1 MFTCVLALSTIGL
14 WLSTRRLWR
23 TRRTKPRQ
31 TSMSTWCFRL
41 EFRMATAVS
50 AGGQNAVQ
58 LRIGGIARPI
68 ELEPEITGTLE
79 QADWFVCT
87 SCGYASEQEARENGE
102 RLRAAFIL
110 AGARNYLGVDLGFG
124 DYTFRFGQ
132 TISDEHRKSSGR
144 ELRGSIHGLDVFDRD
159 KATVAVAS
167 KPRLRSPTRT
177 EALQKNIQDAMN
189 LCTNLSGRQEVCA
202 SLINDSFFVAN
213 QDVRFVMLVS
223 AIEALCEQG
232 PVTTSYHKLIEQ
244 LRRYLS
250 GLEGVEREKNR
261 VQSLLGENQKRV
273 SVRQA
278 TRAKIETLLGPDK
291 AEKFNEQFYGL
302 RSDYLH
308 DGTGR
313 GEVGKHAHE
322 VLQLLS
328 NCWKLTYRRR
338 VTPSAVTPIF
348 LRLPRQ
354 RLKRRDLAR
363 LLMQSSMSCIPTNGL
378 RKMSRNWC
386 AACLNYFCQKSLSC
400 GAGLPELL
408 WPQRS
413 T

>member
-1 MFTCVLALSTIGL
+1 
-14 WLSTRRLWR
+14 
-23 TRRTKPRQ
+23 
-31 TSMSTWCFRL
+31 MSTWCFRL

-322 VLQLLS
+322 VLQL
-328 NCWKLTYRRR
+328 
-338 VTPSAVTPIF
+338 AV
-348 LRLPRQ
+348 
-354 RLKRRDLAR
+354 
-363 LLMQSSMSCIPTNGL
+363 
-378 RKMSRNWC
+378 
-386 AACLNYFCQKSLSC
+386 
-400 GAGLPELL
+400 ELL
-408 WPQRS
+408 EADIQATRHTVSGDPNLPPAPASAPR
-413 T
+413 TAG